1 MRRRDFNKFLAG
13 SAFAWA
19 SSRASAAR
27 AQQGDQNR
35 RVGILMNL
43 SEEDPEGQARL
54 NAFLHGLQSKGWIQ
68 GRNVRIDTCWGR
80 GNAERYRTCAAELVS
95 HAPNVILAGSGA
107 TMPALMEATRS
118 ISIVFVQ
125 TVDPVASGYVASMAK
140 PDGNATGFTQFE
152 YSMGG
157 KWLELL
163 KQIAPGVRRVAVLRD
178 AAIEGTAQ
186 FAAIQSA
193 ALSFGVELTPI
204 GVRDAGE
211 IERGMKTFAARPQ
224 GGLLVTASAY
234 TATHRNLIV
243 RLAAEHRLP
252 AVYPFRYFITSGGL
266 ISYGPEPIDHYRRA
280 ADYAD
285 RILKGEKPGGL
296 PVQSATKFQL
306 IANLKTAKALD
317 ITLPEAVLARADEV
331 IE

>member
-27 AQQGDQNR
+27 AQQSEQNR

-80 GNAERYRTCAAELVS
+80 GNAERYRTCAAELVG

-107 TMPALMEATRS
+107 TMPALIEATRS

-178 AAIEGTAQ
+178 AAIEGAAQ

-285 RILKGEKPGGL
+285 RILKGEKPGDL

-306 IANLKTAKALD
+306 IANLKTARALD